1 MPGTD
6 PSKLI
11 VTFTAS
17 QWYCMPEAMQKMGEV
32 IHGEDMPVTWQV
44 NFATAREE
52 QAILD
57 LLWEAKD
64 SHFPWT
70 REDIKELIKL

>member
-1 MPGTD
+1 MEGSYMGFDLAKVMIGTL
-6 PSKLI
+6 KILN
-11 VTFTAS
+11 
-17 QWYCMPEAMQKMGEV
+17 EKGLL
-32 IHGEDMPVTWQV
+32 
-44 NFATAREE
+44 EE
-52 QAILD
+52 KAILD